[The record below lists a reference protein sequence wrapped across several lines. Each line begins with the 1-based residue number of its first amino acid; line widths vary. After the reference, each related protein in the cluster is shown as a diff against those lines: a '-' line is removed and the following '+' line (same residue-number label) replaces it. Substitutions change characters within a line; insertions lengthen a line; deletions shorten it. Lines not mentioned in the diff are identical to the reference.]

1 MLRIFLL
8 VLLLAAVVT
17 PAAFAASPGIQVKI
31 TIGEHTLTAT
41 FLDNATTR
49 HLIARFPLTIPMMD
63 LYSREM
69 CYRFP
74 DALPANEAGSSGYE
88 VGDIAY
94 WTPRHS
100 FVIFYKQNGEIVSNL
115 QKIGYID
122 SGVDLLSRTG
132 DAEVKFELLD
142 DQRR

>member
-1 MLRIFLL
+1 MMRIS
-8 VLLLAAVVT
+8 LLALFLATAVT
-17 PAAFAASPGIQVKI
+17 HAAFAASPGIQVKI
-31 TIGEHTLTAT
+31 IVGEHTLTAT

-49 HLIARFPLTIPMMD
+49 HLLSRFPLTIPMMD

-74 DALPANEAGSSGYE
+74 DALPANEAESSGYE

-100 FVIFYKQNGEIVSNL
+100 FVIFYKQNGEIISAL
-115 QKIGYID
+115 QKVGYIN
-122 SGVDLLSRTG
+122 SGVDLFSWTG
-132 DAEVKFELLD
+132 DTEITFELLD